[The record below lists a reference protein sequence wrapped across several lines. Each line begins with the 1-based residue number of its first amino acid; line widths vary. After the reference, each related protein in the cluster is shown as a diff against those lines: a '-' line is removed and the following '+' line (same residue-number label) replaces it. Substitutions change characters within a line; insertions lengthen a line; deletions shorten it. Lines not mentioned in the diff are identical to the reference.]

1 MPVIL
6 KVINMCQLTQ
16 TLNGHL
22 KLLMSNFVYTYL
34 PYHKFITRGSFE
46 PFLIFHNTEK
56 KKKERKLKL
65 LTTNWFK
72 FSFSFQSNT
81 FRKGYLSKYNWHKK
95 KILYTFNVENLMSF
109 SSVPFSLSV
118 MSNSLQCHGPQH
130 IRPPCPSP
138 TPGIYSNSCPLWI
151 RW

>member
-1 MPVIL
+1 MTVPVIL

-56 KKKERKLKL
+56 KRKKENSSSSL
-65 LTTNWFK
+65 LIGLNLVFL
-72 FSFSFQSNT
+72 FNP
-81 FRKGYLSKYNWHKK
+81 
-95 KILYTFNVENLMSF
+95 ILLEKD
-109 SSVPFSLSV
+109 
-118 MSNSLQCHGPQH
+118 
-130 IRPPCPSP
+130 
-138 TPGIYSNSCPLWI
+138 IYQNIIDIQKNPVHF
-151 RW
+151 